1 MLPDKLIA
9 MANQIGQFFGTQ
21 PGTDTD
27 RAAGIAGHL
36 RRFWDPRMRDMIVA
50 LPEAELARLNP
61 LPRAAVAI
69 LAQSATPP
77 IPEIMPEGLPQGF

>member
-21 PGTDTD
+21 PGSDTE

-36 RRFWDPRMRDMIVA
+36 RRFWEPRMRDMIVS
-50 LPEAELARLNP
+50 LPEAELARLQP
-61 LPRAAVAI
+61 LPRAAVAV
-69 LAQSATPP
+69 LAQGATPR
-77 IPEIMPEGLPQGF
+77 IAETMPEGLPQGF

>member
-21 PGTDTD
+21 PGTDAE
-27 RAAGIAGHL
+27 RAAGIASHL
-36 RRFWDPRMRDMIVA
+36 RRFWDPRMREIIVS
-50 LPEAELARLNP
+50 LPEAELARLKP

-69 LAQSATPP
+69 LAQAATPRAA
-77 IPEIMPEGLPQGF
+77 EIMPEGLPQGF